1 MAGDFYICTMR
12 YLFFTTLLFII
23 ACTSGKKKGKDTRS
37 QVAGNWFVVYPDEK
51 LNSQEERELYAR
63 LQDSLVNQRGV
74 KLVTFDEN
82 GTFTQWDSTGQQGR
96 WGILEDGRVV
106 VNRAGRGFENFK
118 ADFDG
123 ISDDEMML
131 TEYIKS
137 GTERLKL
144 TWHLARINGGTF
156 ARLFK
161 PEENTWRKVPAKPET
176 EAEMRTR
183 LAAMLSYYADY
194 FRLIS
199 EEASYFV
206 PARVMMP
213 LRFYQH
219 AIGMMEMSETH
230 RFVSLF
236 SSFAEAQKAY
246 DMLKE
251 VVNDADIDL
260 PDDDSNSYSKEYALM
275 LDVLSKDMSG
285 K

>member
-1 MAGDFYICTMR
+1 
-12 YLFFTTLLFII
+12 
-23 ACTSGKKKGKDTRS
+23 
-37 QVAGNWFVVYPDEK
+37 
-51 LNSQEERELYAR
+51 
-63 LQDSLVNQRGV
+63 
-74 KLVTFDEN
+74 
-82 GTFTQWDSTGQQGR
+82 
-96 WGILEDGRVV
+96 
-106 VNRAGRGFENFK
+106 
-118 ADFDG
+118 
-123 ISDDEMML
+123 
-131 TEYIKS
+131 
-137 GTERLKL
+137 
-144 TWHLARINGGTF
+144 
-156 ARLFK
+156 
-161 PEENTWRKVPAKPET
+161 
-176 EAEMRTR
+176 
-183 LAAMLSYYADY
+183 YYADY